1 MYTTPNPICPQFI
14 YECFFRIFSRKNHCL
29 ANDNKP
35 KAVEV
40 VFKYMKLFDNID
52 FEDSP
57 FLCKHFDCTF
67 SIDFVNYWEQDI
79 SEATLRMIA
88 ESYNKT
94 PPNFQSLDD
103 EQILRALHQI
113 EGEIRE
119 KEEERVREMEQFNLE
134 IQSIK
139 REKPT
144 LGSLIVMPG
153 KKDRSLTSEEG
164 ALFH

>member
-1 MYTTPNPICPQFI
+1 MYTTPNPLCPQFI

-40 VFKYMKLFDNID
+40 VFKYMKLFDKID
-52 FEDSP
+52 FEDSA

-67 SIDFVNYWEQDI
+67 SIDFINYCEQDI
-79 SEATLRMIA
+79 SEATLSMIA

-94 PPNFQSLDD
+94 PPHFKSLDD

-113 EGEIRE
+113 EGEIEE
-119 KEEERVREMEQFNLE
+119 KEEERVREME
-134 IQSIK
+134 
-139 REKPT
+139 
-144 LGSLIVMPG
+144 
-153 KKDRSLTSEEG
+153 
-164 ALFH
+164 

>member
-1 MYTTPNPICPQFI
+1 
-14 YECFFRIFSRKNHCL
+14 
-29 ANDNKP
+29 
-35 KAVEV
+35 
-40 VFKYMKLFDNID
+40 
-52 FEDSP
+52 
-57 FLCKHFDCTF
+57 
-67 SIDFVNYWEQDI
+67 
-79 SEATLRMIA
+79 MIA

-153 KKDRSLTSEEG
+153 TKDRSLTSEEG